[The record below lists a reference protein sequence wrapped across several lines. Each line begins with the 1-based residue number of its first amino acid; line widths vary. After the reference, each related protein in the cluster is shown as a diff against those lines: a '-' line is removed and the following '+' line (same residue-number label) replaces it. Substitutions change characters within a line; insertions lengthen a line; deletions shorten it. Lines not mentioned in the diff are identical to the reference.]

1 MDEAI
6 AFLDKSSKL
15 DSIVADESAS
25 VICAS
30 YKAKILLYKNEI
42 LSAHD
47 ILVSLLPRVQSKG
60 LSNIAF
66 VYFYDFALYYYF
78 LDSDHTSYYHNA
90 LKFYGF
96 KGTASIDIDDDGV
109 EKAYITAV
117 SCIMSPHI
125 TNVGAVIYNKIIA
138 SELTKPKYFP
148 IVDLLAALDGGNI
161 QMFEAITPIL
171 IKHDIFS
178 SKMDILK
185 EKIVLMN
192 ILNNQLSFTCII
204 QNIIMTFPMIACSA
218 NISIEMVEHFLI
230 RAFSLEIVKGS
241 IDQVNHTVNL
251 TWVKPKFL
259 AVEQIALLQ
268 TKLNHWNA
276 RIDNFTYHMSD
287 ITQMLTP

>member
-6 AFLDKSSKL
+6 AFLEKSSKL
-15 DSIVADESAS
+15 DSIMADESAT
-25 VICAS
+25 VICTS

-47 ILVSLLPRVQSKG
+47 ILVSLLLRVQSKD

-78 LDSDHTSYYHNA
+78 LDSDHTSYYHDA

-96 KGTASIDIDDDGV
+96 KGTASIYIDDDGV

-138 SELTKPKYFP
+138 TELTKPKYFP
-148 IVDLLAALDGGNI
+148 IVDLLAALDGGNME
-161 QMFEAITPIL
+161 MFEAITPIL

-192 ILNNQLSFTCII
+192 ILNLSFTCII

-218 NISIEMVEHFLI
+218 NIPIEMVEHFLI

-268 TKLNHWNA
+268 AKLKLWNE
-276 RIDNFTYHMSD
+276 RIDRFTYHMSD